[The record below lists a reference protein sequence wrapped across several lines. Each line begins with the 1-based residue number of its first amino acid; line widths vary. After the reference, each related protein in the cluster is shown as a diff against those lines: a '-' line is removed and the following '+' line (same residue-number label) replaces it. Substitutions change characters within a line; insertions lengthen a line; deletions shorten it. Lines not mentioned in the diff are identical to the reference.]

1 MNVIEGCLG
10 LRIECKLGIV
20 LFVWG
25 GNFFIGVIVGWV
37 FVYLFVLLFLFLG
50 VLIIFDCFMLVIE
63 IIILKEK
70 EIRVI
75 DK

>member
-1 MNVIEGCLG
+1 MNVIEGCWG